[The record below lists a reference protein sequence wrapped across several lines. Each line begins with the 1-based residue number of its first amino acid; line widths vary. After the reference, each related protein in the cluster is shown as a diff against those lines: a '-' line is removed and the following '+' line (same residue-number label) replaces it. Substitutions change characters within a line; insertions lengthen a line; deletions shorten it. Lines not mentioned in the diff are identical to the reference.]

1 MNLTESQIS
10 SELLYDGSFIAI
22 SRDKV
27 RLPNGNESQ
36 RVVVRHPGAAC
47 VLAVTDQNEVVFVR
61 QWRYALGQ
69 ALLELPAGT
78 LEVGEDPAECALREL
93 EEETPYRADSV
104 ELMRTFFTAPGFCG
118 VLAIS
123 GMSLAVMEPIMVMES
138 TSTSLGRLRFQS
150 TWPCRRTLSLGVTV
164 SCSKILLSIST
175 TTWPL

>member
-10 SELLYDGSFIAI
+10 SEILYDGSFIAI

-47 VLAVTDQNEVVFVR
+47 VLAVTEQDEVVFVR

-69 ALLELPAGT
+69 ALLELPAGK
-78 LEVGEDPAECALREL
+78 LETGEDPAVCALREL

-104 ELMRTFFTAPGFCG
+104 ELMRTFFTAPGFCDEKMYVYRAVG
-118 VLAIS
+118 VQEGSRLQPDQDEFVETVLLNKAGVRTALQAGEIS
-123 GMSLAVMEPIMVMES
+123 DAKTIVALQDWLMES
-138 TSTSLGRLRFQS
+138 
-150 TWPCRRTLSLGVTV
+150 
-164 SCSKILLSIST
+164 
-175 TTWPL
+175 